1 MRRDFRLDR
10 DVYKRLLAEYREG
23 DATYMQIEEEEKGR
37 AANVIFVGAEFE
49 NFEMKNLYKSLNL
62 IKPDVVVMQVRPDLV
77 LD

>member
-1 MRRDFRLDR
+1 MLS
-10 DVYKRLLAEYREG
+10 EYREG
-23 DATYMQIEEEEKGR
+23 DVTYMQIEEEEKGR